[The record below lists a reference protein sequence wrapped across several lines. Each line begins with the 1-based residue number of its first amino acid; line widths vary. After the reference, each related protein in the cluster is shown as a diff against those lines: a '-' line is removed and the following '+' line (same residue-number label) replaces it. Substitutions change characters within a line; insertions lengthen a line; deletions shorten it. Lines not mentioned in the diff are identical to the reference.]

1 MVADQAI
8 GSGQPRPG
16 RLAAL
21 ALLTVAAGLLVGA
34 ALVAVGSRIGP
45 GPLVALPVVAFLLA
59 VALRRPAFGIALVLL
74 AIPIGLIELPG
85 GLVVEQ
91 AAAIAVVGVL
101 LLRRITAGTPL
112 LWPAQL
118 WWGIA
123 VLVLAIAATPR
134 APDTTLAVK
143 QVVAI
148 VLGLFLA
155 AAVAG
160 AVRNLEVLRRL
171 VHVLLGVGVFVCALS
186 LSNASALH
194 AVGGAQRV
202 DNRLRGTFTEPNQ
215 FGAFCAVVL
224 MLAIGTALGA
234 RSRRERWLAR
244 AAGVSAA
251 AAMLLALSRGA
262 WIGAFVGTLLLV
274 VFVPSARRGLLAGAV
289 VLAVAVPVFGLLTP
303 DLPQVEIVRERVSTL
318 RQPSDNPYDNRSAIW
333 REARREI
340 NRSPWLGQGPGQ
352 FPVVSAQS
360 TSSGRVA
367 ADHAHNVL
375 LTTAA
380 EIGVPAAFALVGFTL
395 ACLLLLVRVAR
406 RLARTPDGPLVVGIG
421 AALAIVVGQGLVDF
435 TLRNA
440 AIYLMLAV
448 LVGLLLAADRLTAPD
463 RRGTAPDGA
472 RRHTIPFLTS

>member
-1 MVADQAI
+1 MVADPAL
-8 GSGQPRPG
+8 GSAGYRPPW
-16 RLAAL
+16 RLAGL
-21 ALLTVAAGLLVGA
+21 ALLTVVGGLLVGA
-34 ALVAVGSRIGP
+34 AVTAVGSRIGP
-45 GPLVALPVVAFLLA
+45 GLLVALPVVALLLVA
-59 VALRRPAFGIALVLL
+59 ALRRPAFGVALVLL
-74 AIPIGLIELPG
+74 AIPVGLVELPG

-91 AAAIAVVGVL
+91 AVAVAVVGVL
-101 LLRRITAGTPL
+101 LLRSITAGTPL
-112 LWPAQL
+112 QWPAQL

-143 QVVAI
+143 QVMAI
-148 VLGLFLA
+148 VLGLFLVA
-155 AAVAG
+155 TAAG
-160 AVRNLEVLRRL
+160 AVRNIEVLRRL
-171 VHVLLGVGVFVCALS
+171 VHVLLAVGFVVCALS
-186 LSNASALH
+186 LSHASALH

-224 MLAIGTALGA
+224 MLAVGVALGA
-234 RSRRERWLAR
+234 RSRRERWLAGV
-244 AAGVSAA
+244 AGVSAA
-251 AAMLLALSRGA
+251 TAMLLALSRGA
-262 WIGAFVGTLLLV
+262 WIGAFVGTLLLIAL
-274 VFVPSARRGLLAGAV
+274 VPSARRGLLAGAL

-318 RQPSDNPYDNRSAIW
+318 RQPSDNPYDNRSSIW

-340 NRSPWLGQGPGQ
+340 DRSPWLGQGPGQ

-380 EIGVPAAFALVGFTL
+380 EIGVPAAAALVGFTL
-395 ACLLLLVRVAR
+395 ACLGLLLRVAR
-406 RLARTPDGPLVVGIG
+406 RLTGTPDGPLLVGVG
-421 AALAIVVGQGLVDF
+421 AALAVVVGQGLVDF

-448 LVGLLLAADRLTAPD
+448 LVGLLLAADRLTAAQ
-463 RRGTAPDGA
+463 RTAPS
-472 RRHTIPFLTS
+472 PQL

>member
-1 MVADQAI
+1 MVAV
-8 GSGQPRPG
+8 
-16 RLAAL
+16 L
-21 ALLTVAAGLLVGA
+21 VVVAGLLVGA
-34 ALVAVGSRIGP
+34 ALIAVGSRIGP
-45 GPLVALPVVAFLLA
+45 GPLVALPIVALLLA
-59 VALRRPAFGIALVLL
+59 TALRRPAFGVALVLL
-74 AIPIGLIELPG
+74 AIPIGLIDLPG

-91 AAAIAVVGVL
+91 AVAIAVVGVL
-101 LLRRITAGTPL
+101 VLRRITAGTPL
-112 LWPAQL
+112 LWPQQL
-118 WWGIA
+118 WWGFA
-123 VLVLAIAATPR
+123 LLVLAVAATPR

-143 QVVAI
+143 QLVSI
-148 VLGLFLA
+148 VLGLLLVA
-155 AAVAG
+155 TVAG

-171 VHVLLGVGVFVCALS
+171 VHVLIGVGLVICALS
-186 LSNASALH
+186 LSHASALH

-224 MLAIGTALGA
+224 MLAVGVALAA

-244 AAGVSAA
+244 AAGVSAT

-274 VFVPSARRGLLAGAV
+274 ALVPSARRALLAGAV

-303 DLPQVEIVRERVSTL
+303 DLPQVEVVRERVSTL
-318 RQPSDNPYDNRSAIW
+318 RQPSDNPYDNRSSIW

-340 NRSPWLGQGPGQ
+340 NRDPWLGQGPGQ
-352 FPVVSAQS
+352 FPVVSEQS

-380 EIGVPAAFALVGFTL
+380 EIGVPAAAMLVGFTL
-395 ACLLLLVRVAR
+395 SCLFLLVRVAR
-406 RLARTPDGPLVVGIG
+406 RLVGTPDAPLIVGVG
-421 AALAIVVGQGLVDF
+421 AALSVVVGQGLVDF

-448 LVGLLLAADRLTAPD
+448 LVGLLLAAARLTGAAD
-463 RRGTAPDGA
+463 RSQAGTPS
-472 RRHTIPFLTS
+472 PS